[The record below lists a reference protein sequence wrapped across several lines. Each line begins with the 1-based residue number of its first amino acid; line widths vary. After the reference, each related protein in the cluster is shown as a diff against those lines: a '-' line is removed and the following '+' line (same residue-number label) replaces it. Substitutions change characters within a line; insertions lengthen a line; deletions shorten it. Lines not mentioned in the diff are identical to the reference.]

1 MDTPLVDPEG
11 FPRADIDVAGV
22 RTARV
27 HIIRLR
33 NDLRALLR
41 EMEQLVLR
49 GLPREAG
56 DPSRDEG
63 LLRANGDMRM
73 NGEGGHDEEDD
84 EQERPFARVDAVAPN
99 SPAHQAVTSPFSLFF
114 SSSVKSRQTDFGSRP
129 PGACVLAGSGPGRP
143 PPLARFRLVH
153 EPRQPPRGRG
163 ARRLFRERSTARSGP
178 SRVGEGQGRDDLD
191 AEEWLGRKG
200 ITRVS

>member
-49 GLPREAG
+49 GLPRGA
-56 DPSRDEG
+56 DPSQEG
-63 LLRANGDMRM
+63 QLSRTNGDVRM
-73 NGEGGHDEEDD
+73 NGAGHDEND
-84 EQERPFARVDAVAPN
+84 ERERPFARVDAVAPN
-99 SPAHQAVTSPFSLFF
+99 SPAHQAVTSL
-114 SSSVKSRQTDFGSRP
+114 
-129 PGACVLAGSGPGRP
+129 
-143 PPLARFRLVH
+143 PPLFPLQT
-153 EPRQPPRGRG
+153 PQPKN
-163 ARRLFRERSTARSGP
+163 
-178 SRVGEGQGRDDLD
+178 DLN
-191 AEEWLGRKG
+191 
-200 ITRVS
+200 

>member
-63 LLRANGDMRM
+63 LLRANGDVRM

-99 SPAHQAVTSPFSLFF
+99 SPAHQAVTSL
-114 SSSVKSRQTDFGSRP
+114 
-129 PGACVLAGSGPGRP
+129 
-143 PPLARFRLVH
+143 PLSN
-153 EPRQPPRGRG
+153 PRANDPN
-163 ARRLFRERSTARSGP
+163 LTSTLP
-178 SRVGEGQGRDDLD
+178 SRVWSGKTSSSRSVPSRSRTTTTSARSRRSSLVPR
-191 AEEWLGRKG
+191 AFNCP
-200 ITRVS
+200 

>member
-1 MDTPLVDPEG
+1 LTSSNPQVTRGPSSSYSVQRLTDHHHLTLPQNNCTMDTPLVDPEG

-129 PGACVLAGSGPGRP
+129 PGACV
-143 PPLARFRLVH
+143 
-153 EPRQPPRGRG
+153 
-163 ARRLFRERSTARSGP
+163 
-178 SRVGEGQGRDDLD
+178 
-191 AEEWLGRKG
+191 
-200 ITRVS
+200 

>member
-49 GLPREAG
+49 GLPREA
-56 DPSRDEG
+56 DPSQEG
-63 LLRANGDMRM
+63 LLRTNGDVRM
-73 NGEGGHDEEDD
+73 NGGEGGGRGEENE

-99 SPAHQAVTSPFSLFF
+99 SPAHQAVTSLALS
-114 SSSVKSRQTDFGSRP
+114 QT
-129 PGACVLAGSGPGRP
+129 L
-143 PPLARFRLVH
+143 
-153 EPRQPPRGRG
+153 
-163 ARRLFRERSTARSGP
+163 ERM
-178 SRVGEGQGRDDLD
+178 
-191 AEEWLGRKG
+191 
-200 ITRVS
+200 TRI

>member
-49 GLPREAG
+49 GLPPREADSSQEG
-56 DPSRDEG
+56 VLSRT
-63 LLRANGDMRM
+63 NGDVRM
-73 NGEGGHDEEDD
+73 NGGGEAGHDDED
-84 EQERPFARVDAVAPN
+84 EGERPFARVDAVAPD
-99 SPAHQAVTSPFSLFF
+99 SPAHQAVTSPFLSDL
-114 SSSVKSRQTDFGSRP
+114 SKTP
-129 PGACVLAGSGPGRP
+129 K
-143 PPLARFRLVH
+143 
-153 EPRQPPRGRG
+153 
-163 ARRLFRERSTARSGP
+163 
-178 SRVGEGQGRDDLD
+178 DDLELID
-191 AEEWLGRKG
+191 VAFR
-200 ITRVS
+200 TRVSRVWSGKTCSSRSVPSRTQTTTTSAPWRRSSLVQRVFSCR